1 MSVSR
6 RVVLASALGLAAG
19 SVIRPAAAEAK
30 FTVEAFQAAQAAG
43 RSIVVEVFA
52 DWCPVCQRQKP
63 ILSGLGAEPAF
74 AGVLRLVV
82 DFDTQKDVLR
92 TFRVTQQSTLI
103 AFKGTVERGRSVG
116 DTNAGS
122 IRALVQSSLS

>member
-6 RVVLASALGLAAG
+6 RAVLASALAVAAL
-19 SVIRPAAAEAK
+19 RPAIAAEAK
-30 FTVEAFQAAQAAG
+30 FTMEAFQAAQAAG
-43 RSIVVEVFA
+43 RSILVEVHA

-63 ILSGLGAEPAF
+63 ILSGLGAEPTF

-103 AFKGTVERGRSVG
+103 AFKGTAERARSVG
-116 DTNAGS
+116 DTNAAS
-122 IRALVQSSLS
+122 LRALMQSSLS